1 MSLKVVNNKD
11 KEQEKEKLQLIKISA
26 SAVKTY
32 DQCPRKYFYTYIE
45 KAKKKQWDHFDLG
58 NLCHETL
65 EHFHQIYMKEGSNK
79 GSLAKLMGHS
89 FGLARGNKQFAKVS
103 DMMLAEAKG
112 LCSEYLDRVKQ
123 DGMPNVKGVE
133 TSFKFHLREDVVIR
147 GFLDRLDI
155 MKDGR
160 FHIVDYKTTKNAK
173 YLDEFQ
179 LLVYGL
185 WLQEQYPDI
194 DTFKGSYVLLRHKS
208 KSKEYEF
215 NAEDLRRIKKDLLD
229 YADRIK
235 AENTWTPIPTRLCNW
250 CDFQEICPSQ
260 QAW

>member
-1 MSLKVVNNKD
+1 MKIIDGEK
-11 KEQEKEKLQLIKISA
+11 EKEKLEIIKLSA

-32 DQCPRKYFYTYIE
+32 EQCPRKYFYTYIE

-65 EHFHQIYMKEGSNK
+65 ELFHQIYINEGAKK
-79 GSLAKLMGHS
+79 GSLAKLMGHA
-89 FGLARGNKQFAKVS
+89 FGRARMNKQYSSMS
-103 DMMLAEAKG
+103 DILLAEAKE
-112 LCSEYLDRVKQ
+112 LCAGYLDRVRQ

-133 TSFKFHLREDVVIR
+133 TSFNIKISNDVRVR

-179 LLVYGL
+179 LLVYGM
-185 WLQEQYPDI
+185 WLLQQYPDI
-194 DTFKGSYVLLRHKS
+194 ESFKGSYVLLRHKS
-208 KSKEYEF
+208 KTKEYEF
-215 NAEDLRRIKKDLLD
+215 NREDVDRITKDLLN
-229 YADRIK
+229 YASKIRS
-235 AENTWTPIPTRLCNW
+235 ENTWTPVPTILCNW
-250 CDFQEICPSQ
+250 CDFKEICPAQ
-260 QAW
+260 KAW